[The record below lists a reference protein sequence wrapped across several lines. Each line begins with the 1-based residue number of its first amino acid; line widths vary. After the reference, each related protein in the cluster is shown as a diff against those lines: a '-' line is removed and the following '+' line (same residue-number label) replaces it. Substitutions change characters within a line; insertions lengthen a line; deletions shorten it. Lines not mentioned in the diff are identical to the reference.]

1 MTHLQLSLLNRRQ
14 FGLGLSGLAL
24 SLSGTAHAQANKL
37 VIAESQGFSWAIP
50 YLVSSK
56 NYWKNYGL
64 EASTLP
70 FTSGRLAFDAAVA
83 GKAQFAT
90 TTDSVVG
97 LAGANGVRAVIVA
110 EFTRL
115 SRGMVVAAR
124 ADRVRTPADLKGKRV
139 ATTLGSSGHY
149 FLSRYLSLHGL
160 TLKDV
165 RVVNLRGPD
174 AVTAIVKGDIDAFAW
189 GFDSGQ
195 KAVADGGG
203 QVKLLSNDNL
213 EKVFLSHYVLAAS
226 EATVKA
232 NPRLVESAVR
242 ALLDAEKFYKA
253 QGDASVALVAE
264 RTKATPEATREG
276 LETIDVGV
284 RLDNRLLDDLVL
296 NAQWAIEAGLATEPK
311 EDLRSLY
318 RKLIYT
324 DALRAVSPDRVTVA

>member
-1 MTHLQLSLLNRRQ
+1 MTTAFSSLNRRQ

-24 SLSGTAHAQANKL
+24 SSWGAAAHAQERI
-37 VIAESQGFSWAIP
+37 VIAESQGFSWAVP

-56 NYWKNYGL
+56 NYWKNYGID
-64 EASTLP
+64 ASTLQ

-97 LAGANGVRAVIVA
+97 LAGANGVPAVIVA
-110 EFTRL
+110 DFTRL

-124 ADRVRTPADLKGKRV
+124 KDRVRDPADLKGKRV

-160 TLKDV
+160 GLKDV
-165 RVVNLRGPD
+165 KVVNLRGPD
-174 AVTAIVKGDIDAFAW
+174 AVTALVKGEIDAFAW

-203 QVKLLSNDNL
+203 QIAILSNDNL
-213 EKVFLSHYVLAAS
+213 EKVFVSHYVLAAS
-226 EATVKA
+226 EATVRA

-242 ALLDAEKFYKA
+242 SLLDAERLYRTQPQEA
-253 QGDASVALVAE
+253 LALVAE
-264 RTKATPEATREG
+264 RTKATKEATQEG
-276 LETIDVGV
+276 LNTISVGV
-284 RLDNRLLDDLVL
+284 QLDDRLLDDLVL

-311 EDLRSLY
+311 TDLRALF
-318 RKLIYT
+318 RQRIYT
-324 DALRAVSPDRVTVA
+324 DALRTVAPDRVKLG